1 MKDPYEILGV
11 RPDANAD
18 ELKKAFRRRARECH
32 PDSDPDNPWAEDEF
46 KEISGAYGLLSD
58 KHLRARYDRGE
69 ISGDGVKR
77 LNRCSV
83 DGRSRSTRTT
93 QNPGGSGAATNL
105 PSLSERASR

>member
-58 KHLRARYDRGE
+58 KHLRQRYDRGE
-69 ISGDGVKR
+69 ISGDGTRRQPGSTKKPGAKARPGKR
-77 LNRCSV
+77 PAAPPR
-83 DGRSRSTRTT
+83 GPGSR
-93 QNPGGSGAATNL
+93 PGGRKRS
-105 PSLSERASR
+105 